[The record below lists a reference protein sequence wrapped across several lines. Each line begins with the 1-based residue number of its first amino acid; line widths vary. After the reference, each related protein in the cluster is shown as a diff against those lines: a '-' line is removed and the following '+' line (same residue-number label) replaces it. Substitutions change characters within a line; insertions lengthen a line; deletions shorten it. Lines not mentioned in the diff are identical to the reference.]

1 MGTCLEW
8 KQIKK
13 HKLTKIQE
21 NQRYSI
27 LKPEIKTDV
36 QEHSLAKLLLYSWGK
51 LLILQSQNCACVL
64 WWCIVLLYK
73 LQ

>member
-1 MGTCLEW
+1 MGACLEW
-8 KQIKK
+8 TQIEK
-13 HKLTKIQE
+13 HKLTNIQE

-51 LLILQSQNCACVL
+51 LLSLQSQNCACVL
-64 WWCIVLLYK
+64 
-73 LQ
+73 